1 MVNFTPEHSL
11 EIRDI
16 QVPDFSYGA
25 TPHETAQYFRSIG
38 QPEKAEAAI
47 RGAAGTPDK
56 VVYILTQP

>member
-1 MVNFTPEHSL
+1 MVNFAPGHSPETP
-11 EIRDI
+11 DFV
-16 QVPDFSYGA
+16 VPDFSRGA

>member
-1 MVNFTPEHSL
+1 MVNFSPEYSP
-11 EIRDI
+11 ETQQT
-16 QVPDFSYGA
+16 QVPDFSRGA